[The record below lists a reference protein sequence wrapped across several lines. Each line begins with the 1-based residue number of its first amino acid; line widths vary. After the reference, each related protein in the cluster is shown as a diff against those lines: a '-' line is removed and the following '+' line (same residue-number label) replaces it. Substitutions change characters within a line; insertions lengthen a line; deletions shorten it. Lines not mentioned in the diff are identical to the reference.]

1 MPDTDDYGGFM
12 LMTNV
17 TRSHRG
23 LLGSH
28 ILFSA
33 SAQVAEEG
41 NTLGIFAGGRRWV
54 GGEFGSNASP
64 LLYRR
69 RIQLR
74 SGRTRT
80 EPEEER
86 TLAEET
92 ATSHA
97 KP

>member
-1 MPDTDDYGGFM
+1 METHSEFLPAV
-12 LMTNV
+12 LV
-17 TRSHRG
+17 RC
-23 LLGSH
+23 
-28 ILFSA
+28 
-33 SAQVAEEG
+33 
-41 NTLGIFAGGRRWV
+41 WV
-54 GGEFGSNASP
+54 CGEFGSNASP

-80 EPEEER
+80 RTEPGEER

>member
-1 MPDTDDYGGFM
+1 ME
-12 LMTNV
+12 
-17 TRSHRG
+17 
-23 LLGSH
+23 
-28 ILFSA
+28 
-33 SAQVAEEG
+33 VAG

-54 GGEFGSNASP
+54 CGEFGSNASP

-80 EPEEER
+80 RTEPGEER